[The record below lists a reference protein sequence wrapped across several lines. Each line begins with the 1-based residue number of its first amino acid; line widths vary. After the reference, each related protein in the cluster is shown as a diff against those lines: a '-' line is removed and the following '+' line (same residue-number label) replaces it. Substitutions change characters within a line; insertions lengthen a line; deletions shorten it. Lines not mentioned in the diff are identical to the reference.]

1 MQIMLY
7 TVKMNSEL
15 HGMAIQCL
23 LLIIT
28 SVNRVFGGS
37 FEKVEQNK
45 YSERDAI
52 FVIGHIFHPTTKQ
65 VTKAL
70 GCVLRY

>member
-45 YSERDAI
+45 YSEPDAI
-52 FVIGHIFHPTTKQ
+52 FVIGRIFHPTTKQ